1 MSATGF
7 GTGLDATPAPV
18 TEHFAPSRSPFS
30 WLLQREVVRYLRI
43 WHYSILGMI
52 TTPLLMLL
60 IFGFALNH
68 QVKGTGAVSYT
79 QFILPGLI
87 GQTLMTVGYT
97 NGTTSLFDA
106 RRDRYIND
114 VLSSPLRWWEINLA
128 CVLAAVIRGV
138 LTCGIVAAIAMPIIG
153 ATIDRPLILV
163 AGLPAALIVA
173 AQLGVIAGVH
183 IRTMD
188 QNISLQTLAVQ
199 PLTFL
204 GGTFYSV
211 SSLPP
216 FWSALSHVNPVFY
229 VVQVIRI
236 GFIGHAD
243 LSAGVGLAVLWG
255 LAIVLSVWSL
265 QLFWSGRRLKD

>member
-1 MSATGF
+1 M
-7 GTGLDATPAPV
+7 
-18 TEHFAPSRSPFS
+18 
-30 WLLQREVVRYLRI
+30 QREVVRYTRI
-43 WHYSILGMI
+43 WYYSVLGQI
-52 TTPLLMLL
+52 STPLLMLL
-60 IFGFALNH
+60 VFGFALNH
-68 QVKGTGAVSYT
+68 QVKGTGGITYT

-87 GQTLMTVGYT
+87 GQTLMTVGYI

-106 RRDRYIND
+106 RRDHYIND

-128 CVLAAVIRGV
+128 CVLAAVIRGI
-138 LTCGIVAAIAMPIIG
+138 LTCGLVAAIAMPIVG
-153 ATIDRPLILV
+153 AAIDRPLILV

-183 IRTMD
+183 IKTMD

-211 SSLPP
+211 STLPP
-216 FWSALSHVNPVFY
+216 FWRALSHINPVFY
-229 VVQVIRI
+229 VVQVMRI

-255 LAIVLSVWSL
+255 MALVLTAWSL
-265 QLFWSGRRLKD
+265 QLFRSGRRLKD

>member
-1 MSATGF
+1 VSATGL
-7 GTGLDATPAPV
+7 GGELDATPAPV
-18 TEHFAPSRSPFS
+18 PEHFAPARSPFS
-30 WLLQREVVRYLRI
+30 WLLQREVVRYTRI
-43 WHYSILGMI
+43 WYYSVLGQI
-52 TTPLLMLL
+52 STPLLMLL
-60 IFGFALNH
+60 VFGFALDH
-68 QVKGTGAVSYT
+68 QVKGTGAVTYT

-87 GQTLMTVGYT
+87 GQTLMTVGYI

-106 RRDRYIND
+106 RRDHYIND
-114 VLSSPLRWWEINLA
+114 VLSSPLRWWEMNLA
-128 CVLAAVIRGV
+128 CVLAAVIRGI
-138 LTCGIVAAIAMPIIG
+138 LTCGLVAAIAMPIVG
-153 ATIDRPLILV
+153 ATIDRPLILL
-163 AGLPAALIVA
+163 AGLPAALVVA

-216 FWSALSHVNPVFY
+216 FWRALSHVNPVFY

-243 LSAGVGLAVLWG
+243 LSVGVGLAVLWG
-255 LAIVLSVWSL
+255 LAIVLTAWSL

>member
-1 MSATGF
+1 VSALG
-7 GTGLDATPAPV
+7 GELDATPAPV
-18 TEHFAPSRSPFS
+18 AEHFSPARTPFS

-43 WHYSILGMI
+43 WYYSVLGQI
-52 TTPLLMLL
+52 STPLLMLL

-68 QVKGTGAVSYT
+68 QVKGTGAISYT

-87 GQTLMTVGYT
+87 GQTLMTVGYI

-114 VLSSPLRWWEINLA
+114 VLSSPLRWWEMNLA
-128 CVLAAVIRGV
+128 CVLAAVIRGI
-138 LTCGIVAAIAMPIIG
+138 LTCGLVAAIAMPIVG

-183 IRTMD
+183 IKTMD

-211 SSLPP
+211 STLPP
-216 FWSALSHVNPVFY
+216 FWSDLSHINPVFY
-229 VVQVIRI
+229 VVQVMRI

-255 LAIVLSVWSL
+255 MAIVLTAWSL